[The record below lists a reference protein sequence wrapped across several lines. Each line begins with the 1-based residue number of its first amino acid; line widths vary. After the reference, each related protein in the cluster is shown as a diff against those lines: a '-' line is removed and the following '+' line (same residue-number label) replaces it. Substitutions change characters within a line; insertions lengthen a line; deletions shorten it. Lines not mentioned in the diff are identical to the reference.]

1 METTVSTHVIKTW
14 YIQPIDLAHD
24 YSTLKENDQKLILQV
39 RTGMDTQRVCSSLL
53 RKSNQWFGGLTYS

>member
-1 METTVSTHVIKTW
+1 MLIETTVSTHVIRIW

-24 YSTLKENDQKLILQV
+24 NSTLKESDLTLILQV

-53 RKSNQWFGGLTYS
+53 RKKM